1 MADDPV
7 GPPIGHDFNIAIPV
21 GAVHRQPGHLLQVV
35 EGGPMR
41 VSVLVVDAGRNDGHR
56 RLDDS
61 QEGIGRPRVGPMVAD
76 LQHVDRA

>member
-7 GPPIGHDFNIAIPV
+7 GPPIGHDFDVAVLV
-21 GAVHRQPGHLLQVV
+21 GAVHREPRHLPQVL

-41 VSVLVVDAGRNDGHR
+41 VTVLVVDAGRNDGHG
-56 RLDDS
+56 RLDDG